1 MEVGGVQF
9 RLLNDNVSDQAATGN
24 EKGARSFIETLKKEL
39 EELNRTVKT
48 AEIKTLEV
56 ASGKSEDILG
66 AVVAATEAE
75 LAVKAAVQIRNKV
88 MQTYQTFIHMQV

>member
-1 MEVGGVQF
+1 MEIGGVQL
-9 RLLNDNVSDQAATGN
+9 RLLSDIDGQKAEG
-24 EKGARSFIETLKKEL
+24 EKGTKSFIETLKKEL
-39 EELNRTVKT
+39 EELNQTVKT
-48 AEIKTLEV
+48 AEIKSVEI

-88 MQTYQTFIHMQV
+88 VQTYQTFIHMQV

>member
-1 MEVGGVQF
+1 MEIGGVQL
-9 RLLNDNVSDQAATGN
+9 RLLSDIDGQKAEGG
-24 EKGARSFIETLKKEL
+24 KGTKSFIETLKKEL
-39 EELNRTVKT
+39 EELNQTVKT
-48 AEIKTLEV
+48 AEIKSVEI

-88 MQTYQTFIHMQV
+88 VQTYQTFIHMQV

>member
-1 MEVGGVQF
+1 MEIGGIQL
-9 RLLNDNVSDQAATGN
+9 RLLSDIDVNGQKAEG
-24 EKGARSFIETLKKEL
+24 EKGAKSFVETLRKEL
-39 EELNRTVKT
+39 EELSQTVKT
-48 AEIKTLEV
+48 AEIKTVEI

>member
-1 MEVGGVQF
+1 MEIRGVQF
-9 RLLNDNVSDQAATGN
+9 RLLTDSMGDQTANN
-24 EKGARSFIETLKKEL
+24 EKGTKSFTETLKKEL

-48 AEIKTLEV
+48 AEIKMVEV

-75 LAVKAAVQIRNKV
+75 LAVKTAVQIRNKV

>member
-1 MEVGGVQF
+1 MEVRGVQF
-9 RLLNDNVSDQAATGN
+9 RLLNDSVDEQIANNKRET
-24 EKGARSFIETLKKEL
+24 KSFTETLKKEL
-39 EELNRTVKT
+39 KELDKIVKT
-48 AEIKTLEV
+48 SELKTVEV

-75 LAVKAAVQIRNKV
+75 LAVKAVVQIRNKV